1 MRNSCSINGNS
12 CLNLKKT
19 RHMKKQYIIPE
30 AEVVEI
36 KINQLLM
43 TSTMT
48 LINSDDP
55 DEQITGS
62 GDFL

>member
-1 MRNSCSINGNS
+1 
-12 CLNLKKT
+12 
-19 RHMKKQYIIPE
+19 MKKQYIIPE

-55 DEQITGS
+55 DEQITNS

>member
-1 MRNSCSINGNS
+1 MRNSCSINDNS

-36 KINQLLM
+36 KTNQLLM
-43 TSTMT
+43 TSTMSVDST
-48 LINSDDP
+48 NELED
-55 DEQITGS
+55 S
-62 GDFL
+62 GEIL